1 MSENELQRSI
11 LDALRQMPGV
21 TVWRCQ
27 SGKVK
32 VRGGWMELAPNGT
45 PDIIGFLDSG
55 QFMAIEVKL
64 PGEEL
69 RPEQLAW
76 FAKAKQRNVLAFVAR
91 SVRGAVD
98 RVALHTN
105 QPNRQSGSW

>member
-1 MSENELQRSI
+1 MSENELQRDI
-11 LDALRQMPGV
+11 LTHLGKMPGV
-21 TVWRCQ
+21 TAWRCQ

-55 QFMAIEVKL
+55 QFLAIEVKL

-69 RPEQLAW
+69 RPEQLEW
-76 FAKAKQRNVLAFVAR
+76 FARAKQRNVLAFVAR

-98 RVALHTN
+98 RIALHVN
-105 QPNRQSGSW
+105 DPQRQSGSW